1 MEGGTHSGNKIIMSD
16 IRVQISLNPK
26 KESVLIN
33 PNIRPMQ
40 NAPMSK
46 ELYDQQGVKD
56 EVNNILAVGTNR
68 KEALRKHYG
77 GF

>member
-1 MEGGTHSGNKIIMSD
+1 MSD
-16 IRVQISLNPK
+16 IRVQISPNPK

-46 ELYDQQGVKD
+46 ELYDQQGVKE
-56 EVNNILAVGTNR
+56 EVNNVLAVGSNR
-68 KEALRKHYG
+68 KDALRKYYG